1 MPHTHISPHLPISPP
16 ISPGLGSLHADR
28 LLPLLEAHGVEKRLL
43 GKFKL
48 GTPIEL
54 PTGELLQPSDFMDP
68 PTSRR
73 IGQLCDAA
81 RRAQ

>member
-1 MPHTHISPHLPISPP
+1 M
-16 ISPGLGSLHADR
+16 
-28 LLPLLEAHGVEKRLL
+28 EKRLL
-43 GKFKL
+43 GNFKL

>member
-1 MPHTHISPHLPISPP
+1 MSASHPYLPLSPP

-43 GKFKL
+43 GNFKL